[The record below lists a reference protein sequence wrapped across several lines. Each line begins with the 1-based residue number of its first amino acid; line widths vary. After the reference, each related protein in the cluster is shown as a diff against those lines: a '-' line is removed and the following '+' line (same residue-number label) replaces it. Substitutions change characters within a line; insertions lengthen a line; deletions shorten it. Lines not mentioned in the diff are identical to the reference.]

1 MTVSLEKQMKSG
13 ELYVEYGHPDQA
25 DQVYEKVIE
34 HQREQGKELQ
44 FDYNNTRP
52 SDQKKKKEILTKLL
66 AEMGEEIWIEAPMHM
81 SYGPNVHIGNHFY
94 ANYNLTIVDDVD
106 VYIGDYVMC
115 APNVSIVTTGHP
127 VYGPYRRNG
136 AQFSDPIH
144 IGNDVWIGA
153 NVVILPGV
161 SVGNDV
167 VIGAG
172 SVVTKDIPDHSVAMG
187 VPCKVVRTITDYDKE
202 YYRKNCKVNLDF
214 DPKLSEGEV
223 D

>member
-1 MTVSLEKQMKSG
+1 MSLEEQMKSG
-13 ELYVEYGHPDQA
+13 ELYVEYGHSEPEDLA
-25 DQVYEKVIE
+25 YEKIIE
-34 HQREQGKELQ
+34 EQRERGKELQ
-44 FDYNNTRP
+44 FDYNHTRP
-52 SDQKKKKEILTKLL
+52 SDQETKKKILKELL

-115 APNVSIVTTGHP
+115 APNVTLAATGHP

-136 AQFSDPIH
+136 AQFSDPIR

-161 SVGNDV
+161 TVGNDV

-187 VPCKVVRTITDYDKE
+187 VPCKVVRQITEYDKE
-202 YYRKNCKVNLDF
+202 YYRKGCKVNPDF
-214 DPKLSEGEV
+214 DPNLQQK
-223 D
+223 